1 MIVPDGLACCI
12 IYNSFSNSCLQK
24 SCPPRRT
31 NSAPFTKGWQ
41 HTTQTKHCR
50 WNTCDWTLI
59 TSARGSSRSPH
70 REHFT
75 PNFLQYKQ
83 GPVIWNKNIRLWK
96 YIHRERI
103 ISQKGYGSVLLMTE
117 ISLCWCYHWSDL
129 GVFSIVYVPEDLWED
144 LKQDSSVRFWKKGK
158 IWQEMGKERL
168 WEDRSNWRYFIHWL
182 V

>member
-1 MIVPDGLACCI
+1 MVTDLFDCAEIKKIKYLVMMIPDGLACCI

-83 GPVIWNKNIRLWK
+83 GPVIWNKNIRLWNEFIMNISFHKRVMEVSCWWLK
-96 YIHRERI
+96 YHCV
-103 ISQKGYGSVLLMTE
+103 GVTTE
-117 ISLCWCYHWSDL
+117 LTVVC
-129 GVFSIVYVPEDLWED
+129 F
-144 LKQDSSVRFWKKGK
+144 Q
-158 IWQEMGKERL
+158 
-168 WEDRSNWRYFIHWL
+168 
-182 V
+182 